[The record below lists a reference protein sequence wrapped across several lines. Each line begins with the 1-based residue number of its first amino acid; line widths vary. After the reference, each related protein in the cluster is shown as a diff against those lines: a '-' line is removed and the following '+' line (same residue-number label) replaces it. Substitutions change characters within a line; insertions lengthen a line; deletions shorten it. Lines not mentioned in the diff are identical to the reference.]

1 MMQGNLTALLI
12 TSFIVLSV
20 VLIGFIA
27 GRDKASR
34 SSVEEWSVG
43 GRRFGALLVWLL
55 IGADLY
61 TAYTFLGLTSTAYSA
76 GSLAFFSIPYTII
89 AFFISYFFLPKL
101 WKVSKIHKLTTLAD
115 YAKERFDSKL
125 LSLLIAIVGVL
136 MLIPYIDL
144 QLAGIQDTL
153 TVAGTGYINVK
164 VVVILSFLLVAL
176 YTFFSGIKGPT
187 YTAIIKD
194 ILVWVIMLF
203 LVASLPII
211 HFGGWGS
218 MMDKLVVDSPQLLT
232 IPTTGPKGI
241 PWFVTASLVSG
252 LALFM
257 WAHAATGV
265 FTAKSADALRKNAI
279 FLPLYNIVLILV
291 IFLGFVAF
299 HVLPEGSNPRFALLH
314 LIQMSYGGVVQG
326 LAYSTIALA
335 SLIPCSIMAIGASNL
350 FANNIYRDFINPNVK
365 PAKLTMITRSMV
377 FVVIGLALI
386 FGMLF
391 PTALVSLQLLGV
403 SGMVQIFPAIVF
415 SLFWRRQTKEATII
429 GLIVGLIVTFTVY
442 ATGSSFGIYE
452 GFWGLL
458 ANVAVLVV
466 LNPIFEKKAL
476 LKTNPIIE
484 QLFSKQAESE
494 KLSKKSA

>member
-1 MMQGNLTALLI
+1 MMHGNLTALLI
-12 TSFIVLSV
+12 TSFIVLTV

-27 GRDKASR
+27 GRDKKNR

-43 GRRFGALLVWLL
+43 GRRFGPLLVWLL
-55 IGADLY
+55 VGADLY
-61 TAYTFLGLTSTAYSA
+61 TAYTFLGLTSTAYSS
-76 GSLAFFSIPYTII
+76 GSLAFFAIPYTII
-89 AFFISYFFLPKL
+89 AFSISYFYLPKL
-101 WKVSKIHKLTTLAD
+101 WKVSKKHKLTTLAD
-115 YAKERFDSKL
+115 YAKERFDSKF
-125 LSLLIAIVGVL
+125 LSLLIAVVGVL

-153 TVAGTGYINVK
+153 TVAGTGFINIK
-164 VVVILSFLLVAL
+164 VVVILSFLLVAF

-203 LVASLPII
+203 LVVSIPII

-218 MMDKLVVDSPQLLT
+218 MIDKLVVESPELLT
-232 IPTTGPKGI
+232 IPTSGPKGI

-265 FTAKSADALRKNAI
+265 FTAKNADTLRKNAI
-279 FLPLYNIVLILV
+279 YLPFYNIVLILV
-291 IFLGFVAF
+291 VFLGFAAF
-299 HVLPEGSNPRFALLH
+299 HVLPEGSDPRFALLN
-314 LIQMSYGGVVQG
+314 LIQVSYGGVVQG

-350 FANNIYRDFINPNVK
+350 FANNIYRDFINPKVK
-365 PAKLTMITRSMV
+365 PAKLTMVTRSMV

-386 FGMLF
+386 FGMVF

-415 SLFWRRQTKEATII
+415 SLFWRNQTKEATII

-442 ATGSSFGIYE
+442 TTGNTFGIYE

-458 ANVAVLVV
+458 ANVLVLVI
-466 LNPIFEKKAL
+466 LNPVFVKNIKDKS
-476 LKTNPIIE
+476 NPIID
-484 QLFSKQAESE
+484 QLFSKQQSSE
-494 KLSKKSA
+494 IKKGA

>member
-1 MMQGNLTALLI
+1 MQGNLTALLI
-12 TSFIVLSV
+12 TGMIVLTV
-20 VLIGFIA
+20 VLIGFLS
-27 GRDKASR
+27 GRDKSNR

-43 GRRFGALLVWLL
+43 GRKFGTLLVWFL

-61 TAYTFLGLTSTAYSA
+61 TAYTFLGLTSTAFTA
-76 GSLAFFSIPYTII
+76 GSLAFFAIPYTII
-89 AFFISYFFLPKL
+89 AYFISYFFLPKL
-101 WKVSKIHKLTTLAD
+101 WKFSKRHKLTTLAD
-115 YAKERFDSKL
+115 YAKVRFNSKF
-125 LSLLIAIVGVL
+125 LSFLIATIGVL

-144 QLAGIQDTL
+144 QLSGIQDTL

-164 VVVILSFLLVAL
+164 AVVVISFLLVAL

-187 YTAIIKD
+187 YTAVIKD

-203 LVASLPII
+203 LVVNLPIL
-211 HFGGWGS
+211 HFGSWGS
-218 MMDKLVVDSPQLLT
+218 MIDKVAADSPQLLT

-241 PWFVTASLVSG
+241 PWFLTASLVSG

-279 FLPLYNIVLILV
+279 FLPLYNIVLILL
-291 IFLGFVAF
+291 IFLGFVAY
-299 HVLPEGSNPRFALLH
+299 HVLPEGTNPRFALLN
-314 LIQMSYGGVVQG
+314 LIQVSYGGGVQG
-326 LAYSTIALA
+326 LAYATIALA

-350 FANNIYRDFINPNVK
+350 FANNIYRDLINPKVQ
-365 PAKLTMITRSMV
+365 PANLTLITRSMV

-386 FGMLF
+386 FGMIF

-415 SLFWRRQTKEATII
+415 SLYWKKQTKEATIS
-429 GLIVGLIVTFTVY
+429 GLIAGLIVTFTVY

-452 GFWGLL
+452 GFWGLM
-458 ANVAVLVV
+458 ANVFVTIA
-466 LNPIFEKKAL
+466 LNPFFVKK
-476 LKTNPIIE
+476 LKNKPNPIIDELFGTE
-484 QLFSKQAESE
+484 QQTNRDFRKGA
-494 KLSKKSA
+494 

>member
-27 GRDKASR
+27 GRNKANR

-43 GRRFGALLVWLL
+43 GRRFGPLLVWLL
-55 IGADLY
+55 VGADLY
-61 TAYTFLGLTSTAYSA
+61 TAYTFLGLTSTAYSG
-76 GSLAFFSIPYTII
+76 GSLAFFAIPYTII
-89 AFFISYFFLPKL
+89 AFFTSYFYLPKL
-101 WKVSKIHKLTTLAD
+101 WEVSKNRKLTTLAD
-115 YAKERFDSKL
+115 YAKERFDSKF

-153 TVAGTGYINVK
+153 TVAGTGFINVK
-164 VVVILSFLLVAL
+164 VVVIISFLLVAL

-203 LVASLPII
+203 LVVSLPII
-211 HFGGWGS
+211 HFGSWGS
-218 MMDKLVVDSPQLLT
+218 MMDKLVVESPQLLT
-232 IPTTGPKGI
+232 IPTTGPKGF
-241 PWFVTASLVSG
+241 PWFITASLVSG

-265 FTAKSADALRKNAI
+265 FTAKNADALRKNAI
-279 FLPLYNIVLILV
+279 FLPFYNIVLILV

-299 HVLPEGSNPRFALLH
+299 HILPEGSDPRFALLN

-350 FANNIYRDFINPNVK
+350 FANNIYRDFINPKVK
-365 PAKLTMITRSMV
+365 PEKLTLITRSMV

-415 SLFWRRQTKEATII
+415 SLFWRKQTKEATII

-442 ATGSSFGIYE
+442 ATGKSFGIYE

-458 ANVAVLVV
+458 ANVMALVV
-466 LNPIFEKKAL
+466 LNPIFVKKTMY
-476 LKTNPIIE
+476 KTNPVIN
-484 QLFSKQAESE
+484 QLFPKQHVSDMKTRKGA
-494 KLSKKSA
+494 

>member
-1 MMQGNLTALLI
+1 MMQGNLTALFI
-12 TSFIVLSV
+12 TSFIVLTV
-20 VLIGFIA
+20 VVIGFIA
-27 GRDKASR
+27 GRDKSSR

-43 GRRFGALLVWLL
+43 GRKFGPLLVWLL
-55 IGADLY
+55 VGADLY
-61 TAYTFLGLTSTAYSA
+61 TAYTFLGLTSTAYSS
-76 GSLAFFSIPYTII
+76 GSLAFFAIPYTII
-89 AFFISYFFLPKL
+89 AFFISYFYLPKL
-101 WKVSKIHKLTTLAD
+101 WKVSKEFKFTTLAD
-115 YAKERFDSKL
+115 YAKGRFDSKF
-125 LSLLIAIVGVL
+125 LSFLIAVVGVL

-153 TVAGTGYINVK
+153 RVAGTGFINVQ
-164 VVVILSFLLVAL
+164 VVVIISFLLVAL

-194 ILVWVIMLF
+194 ILIWVIMLF
-203 LVASLPII
+203 LVVSIPII

-218 MMDKLVVDSPQLLT
+218 MINKIVVESPELLT

-241 PWFVTASLVSG
+241 PWFLTASLVSG

-257 WAHAATGV
+257 WAHGATGV
-265 FTAKSADALRKNAI
+265 FTAKNADTLRKNAI

-291 IFLGFVAF
+291 VFLGFAAF
-299 HVLPEGSNPRFALLH
+299 HVLPEGSDPRFALLN
-314 LIQMSYGGVVQG
+314 LIQVSYGGVIQG
-326 LAYSTIALA
+326 LAYATIALA

-350 FANNIYRDFINPNVK
+350 FANNIYRDFINPKVA
-365 PAKLTMITRSMV
+365 PAKLTLITRSMV

-415 SLFWRRQTKEATII
+415 SLFWRNQTKEATII
-429 GLIVGLIVTFTVY
+429 GLIVGLVVTFTVSG
-442 ATGSSFGIYE
+442 TGMTFGIYE

-458 ANVAVLVV
+458 ANVLVLVI
-466 LNPIFEKKAL
+466 LNPLFVKKINR
-476 LKTNPIIE
+476 KSNPIMA
-484 QLFSKQAESE
+484 QLFTKQDNSDIRKNA
-494 KLSKKSA
+494 